1 MLFHPAT
8 GTAGACSVV
17 VIAMAA
23 AWEEVLD
30 LRARLHG
37 QGWRIVPLCERTK
50 SPVFADWPQF
60 HYDPADPEPPTPRT
74 RNAKG
79 EPTRAKHLGTG
90 AICEGLVAIDFDIED
105 ADRARAA
112 RVAFE
117 QVAEASP
124 VVRFRPGAARSMLFY
139 GPDEGVTGISTS
151 IGEGPAKI
159 EIFADHGGRQ
169 VMIHG
174 THPSGA
180 MLQYEG
186 DEPADWRRGELPRL
200 DRATLHAA
208 FKAALEAAGIS
219 TEGKEAAG
227 GGVRRQATLDD
238 ATRAL
243 AAEIARIMSGESVH
257 RASNAAGDLLAFHLG
272 LDAEQGA
279 RVLAA
284 LALAAETGNPADAA
298 RYQEMATKSF
308 SRAQWYARR
317 AEEPPA
323 DQDKLTFWRRAR
335 VAQFK
340 RAWRVLPADLRAQFL
355 ETAERAKGAK

>member
-1 MLFHPAT
+1 
-8 GTAGACSVV
+8 
-17 VIAMAA
+17 MAA

-37 QGWRIVPLCERTK
+37 QGWRVVPVDEREK
-50 SPVFADWPQF
+50 APLFCDWPKF
-60 HYDPADPEPPTPRT
+60 RYDPADPEPPTPRT

-90 AICEGLVAIDFDIED
+90 AITEGLVAIDFDVENPD
-105 ADRARAA
+105 LARAA
-112 RVAFE
+112 RLAFE
-117 QVAEASP
+117 AVAEPSP
-124 VVRFRPGAARSMLFY
+124 VVRFRPGAARVMLFY
-139 GPDEGVTGISTS
+139 GPGEGVTGISTS
-151 IGEGPAKI
+151 MGEDPVKI
-159 EIFADHGGRQ
+159 EVFADHGGRQ

-174 THPSGA
+174 THPSGTV
-180 MLQYEG
+180 LQYEG
-186 DEPADWRRGELPRL
+186 DAPEDWHRGELPRL
-200 DRATLHAA
+200 DRKTLHAA
-208 FKAALEAAGIS
+208 FEAALEAAGIKI
-219 TEGKEAAG
+219 GDKDLGAAG
-227 GGVRRQATLDD
+227 GGVRRQATPDD

-284 LALAAETGNPADAA
+284 LALAGEANNPTDAA
-298 RYQEMATKSF
+298 RYQEMAAKSF

-317 AEEPPA
+317 AEDPPA
-323 DQDKLTFWRRAR
+323 DRDKLHFWRRAR

-340 RAWRVLPADLRAQFL
+340 RAWRGLPADLRAQFL
-355 ETAERAKGAK
+355 ETAERAKGAE